1 MTDLYAEN
9 MKKGLEYQD
18 FIVHRLM
25 REGLFIGI
33 YASRKYQFEYGES
46 ASGIEIKFDGKLH
59 ETGNL
64 YFETAEKANVNNLE
78 YVSSG
83 IMRQDNTWAYLIG
96 DYHEAFLFSK
106 KQLCNL
112 LTLPQARQR
121 NLGMREREIA
131 TSRGFTL
138 PKEKAME
145 WLCLKHFVFDNA
157 A

>member
-33 YASRKYQFEYGES
+33 YTSRKYQFEYGES
-46 ASGIEIKFDGKLH
+46 ASGIEIKFDGKLQ

-64 YFETAEKANVNNLE
+64 YFETAEKANASNLE

-112 LTLPQARQR
+112 LTISKEKQKSLC
-121 NLGMREREIA
+121 MRFREIA

-145 WLCLKHFVFDNA
+145 WLCLKHFIFDEA